1 MKLYKLLFLAL
12 ITGNLFGIAP
22 LSAQMDFENW
32 HHESQESAFPT
43 GIRSA
48 EWYSENANSKGKK
61 IIVAVM
67 DSGVDINHP
76 DLKDNIWI
84 NTDEIPGNKVDDDK
98 NGYIDDINGW
108 NFIGAP
114 GGGSVLHESLELTR
128 EYAME
133 RKKWEGVKV
142 GKLSK
147 KERKAYD
154 AYLEKKKLV
163 ESKREN
169 AEQQIEEVKQTET
182 IVMNALLAAKEFLQG
197 DTISI
202 EKLEASQDENIQ
214 IASRI
219 IRNVTDQGI
228 EVESIDWL
236 IEIAGEQFKE
246 QIEANNKILDY
257 SYNPEFDSRVIVG
270 DRYTDFDNRNYGNND
285 VLGEFS
291 YHGTHVSGIIGAKRN
306 NDLGM
311 NGIAD
316 EVEIMA
322 IKVVPDG
329 DERDKD
335 VANGIRYAVDNGALV
350 INMSFGKGYS
360 PEKFLVDEA
369 VKYAAKH
376 DVLLVLG
383 AGNEGDDIDAD
394 PKYPSD
400 TYAKKPFLG
409 PKGAPNLL
417 SVGAVGPEGGEAA
430 VAEFSNYGKKGV
442 DVFAPGVFIYST
454 TPDSTYDYAS
464 GTSMAAPVVSG
475 VAVLIRSRYPDL
487 SAKQVKEIIMDS
499 SRPLPSTVTQPGTFD
514 KVSPK
519 ELSISGGVVDVVSA
533 MKLASGTK
541 GKAKKKDRIVADGS
555 APTPAKA

>member
-1 MKLYKLLFLAL
+1 MRLYKLFFLAFV
-12 ITGNLFGIAP
+12 TGSLFGFVP
-22 LSAQMDFENW
+22 LNAQMDFENW

-48 EWYSENANSKGKK
+48 EWYSENGNSKGKK

-67 DSGVDINHP
+67 DSGVDIDHP
-76 DLKDNIWI
+76 DLKNNIWI
-84 NTDEIPGNKVDDDK
+84 NSDEIPGNKVDDDK
-98 NGYIDDINGW
+98 NGYVDDIHGW

-114 GGGSVLHESLELTR
+114 GGGSVLNESLELTR
-128 EYAME
+128 EYAKG
-133 RKKWEGVKV
+133 RKKWEGVNL

-147 KERKAYD
+147 KESKAYD
-154 AYLEKKKLV
+154 AYLEKKKQV
-163 ESKREN
+163 ETKREN
-169 AEQQIEEVKQTET
+169 AEQQIAEVKQTET
-182 IVMNALLAAKEFLQG
+182 IVMNALQAAKEFLQG
-197 DTISI
+197 DTINI
-202 EKLEASQDENIQ
+202 EKLEASPDENIQ

-219 IRNVTDQGI
+219 IRNVQDQGI

-236 IEIAGEQFKE
+236 IEVAGEQFKE
-246 QIEANNKILDY
+246 QIAANDKILDY
-257 SYNPEFDSRVIVG
+257 SYNPDFDSRVIVG
-270 DRYTDFDNRNYGNND
+270 DIYGDFDNRNYGNND
-285 VLGEFS
+285 VHGEFS
-291 YHGTHVSGIIGAKRN
+291 YHGTHVSGIIGAERN

-316 EVEIMA
+316 EVTIMP

-369 VKYAAKH
+369 IAYAAKH

-383 AGNEGDDIDAD
+383 AGNEGDNIDTD

-400 TYAKKPFLG
+400 TYTKKTFLG
-409 PKGAPNLL
+409 PKQAPNML
-417 SVGAVGPEGGEAA
+417 SIGAVGPEGGEAA
-430 VAEFSNYGKKGV
+430 VAEFSNYGKKSV

-475 VAVLIRSRYPDL
+475 IAVLIRSRYPDL

-499 SRPLPSTVTQPGTFD
+499 SRPLPSNVTQPGTFD

-519 ELSISGGVVDVVSA
+519 ELSVTGGTVDVIAA
-533 MKLASGTK
+533 MKLASSTK
-541 GKAKKKDRIVADGS
+541 GKAKKKDRVVAS
-555 APTPAKA
+555 SPEAKA